1 MWSGDFNSVWVLG
14 SEKFF
19 FEGYHFMQL
28 QEGAGLLISSHLS
41 IQLDHRVT
49 TSNSRAQIQTLTM
62 PPKKFTD
69 LSEFLEEQAPEPG
82 FVPSPYGGYFKNT
95 NNYKQQRS
103 YDNTNK
109 GHSYNNQNS
118 NSKPNQGYNSYQNY
132 GFQNY
137 QGYVPNYQNYGGYNN
152 YQYQQA
158 VVTPDQSKS
167 PTPSASTTSL
177 TSLNENMA
185 NLQTSPVSAALGQI
199 PQCKTIADC
208 KKKLDI
214 VIEEFSKEGV
224 SAQDIEKWSISD
236 VLTKFAK
243 QKNPALVKESA
254 MLLIGR
260 LAQHFY
266 GKHPQEAYL
275 LPFFD
280 FALDAVADKENT
292 VKRAA
297 QQSIDSLVNIFP
309 QEALTSSVLP
319 RILEYL
325 ASGAKWQSKFAAL
338 GVIDRIR
345 EDSPNDLL
353 ELTFKQTVPVLTDVA
368 TDFKPELGKRGYE
381 TLINYISILD
391 NLDLAPRFKLIADT
405 LQDPRRV
412 SQCVRALSS
421 VTFVAEVTEPALS
434 LLVPILNRS
443 LNLSSSSQE
452 QLRQTVIVVE
462 NLTRLVNNRIEI
474 ESFIPQLLPGVQK
487 VVDTASLPEVRELA
501 TKALNVL
508 KEDQE
513 PNSGDYFPGRI
524 SSSEGKNFLLQR
536 LPKLTVSSTLLQN
549 ILRDDKIIQYL
560 SQLLTVDANV
570 NDWKRLQEFLTSVF
584 GETNAEAIETNFI
597 SDLRAIFHQEKTQ
610 YDESEGVE
618 IVNTDFSLAY
628 GSRMLLNKTTLRLI
642 KGHRYGLCGRNGAGK
657 STLMRS
663 ISNGQLEG
671 FPDENTLRTCF
682 VEHKLQGEQGDLDL
696 VSFIALDEQL
706 QQTSPKE
713 ISDALAEVGFDESKR
728 TQTVGSL
735 SGGWKMKLELARAM
749 LQKADILLLDEPTNH
764 LDTNN
769 VKWLEDYLL
778 NHTEITSLIVSH
790 DSRFLDT
797 VCTDIIHYENK
808 KLAYYKGN
816 LANFVEQKPEA
827 KAYYTLSDSNSQMR
841 FPPPGILT
849 GVKSSTRAVA
859 KMSQVTF
866 TYSGAPKP
874 SLYDA
879 TCALSLSSRVAV
891 LGPNGAG
898 KSTLIKIL
906 TGELVPQ
913 EGEVQKHPNLRI
925 GYIAQHALQHVN
937 EHKEKTANQY
947 LQWRYQFGEDREV
960 LLKES
965 RKVSE
970 EEKEILKKEIDIGDG
985 FSARAIEAIVGRQKL
1000 KRSFQ
1005 YEIKWK
1011 LWKPKYNSWLSRE
1024 KLVEEG
1030 FGKLVQKFD
1039 DFEASREG
1047 LGYRELIPS
1056 VITKHFEDVGLDS
1069 EIANHTPLGSLS
1081 GGQLVKVVIAGA
1093 MWNNPHLLVL
1103 DEPTNYLDRDALG
1116 AMAVAIRDWKG
1127 GVVMIS
1133 HNSEFVSALCPEQWI
1148 VEDGRLTQKGVAQ
1161 VDQTKFEDGGNTEAV
1176 GLKPVK
1182 AASPSVTDD
1191 DSPANIK
1198 VKKKV
1203 KRLTRNEKKA
1213 QAERRRLRYIDWL
1226 SSPKGTPKPKNS
1238 DEESEG
1244 EDE

>member
-1 MWSGDFNSVWVLG
+1 
-14 SEKFF
+14 
-19 FEGYHFMQL
+19 
-28 QEGAGLLISSHLS
+28 
-41 IQLDHRVT
+41 
-49 TSNSRAQIQTLTM
+49 M

-69 LSEFLEEQAPEPG
+69 LNEFLGEQAPEPG
-82 FVPSPYGGYFKNT
+82 YVPSPYGGYFKNAS
-95 NNYKQQRS
+95 NYQQQRS
-103 YDNTNK
+103 YNNNNNK
-109 GHSYNNQNS
+109 GRHYD
-118 NSKPNQGYNSYQNY
+118 NQGYNNYQDYGYQNY
-132 GFQNY
+132 Y
-137 QGYVPNYQNYGGYNN
+137 QGYMPYGANYQNYGGY
-152 YQYQQA
+152 QYQQSA
-158 VVTPDQSKS
+158 VTPDHSNT

-177 TSLNENMA
+177 NSLNDSVA
-185 NLQTSPVSAALGQI
+185 NLQMSPVSAALGQI
-199 PQCKTIADC
+199 PQCKAIADC

-214 VIEEFSKEGV
+214 VIEEFNKEGA
-224 SAQDIEKWSISD
+224 SAKDIETWSIPD
-236 VLTKFAK
+236 ALTKFSK
-243 QKNPALVKESA
+243 QKNPPLVKESA

-260 LAQHFY
+260 LAQQFF
-266 GKHPQEAYL
+266 GKNPQEAYL
-275 LPFFD
+275 LPFFA

-297 QQSIDSLVNIFP
+297 QQSIDSLINIFP
-309 QEALTSSVLP
+309 TESLTSSVLP

-325 ASGAKWQSKFAAL
+325 ASGAKWQSKLAAL

-353 ELTFKQTVPVLTDVA
+353 ELTFKQAVPVLTDVA
-368 TDFKPELGKRGYE
+368 TDFKPELAKRGYE
-381 TLINYISILD
+381 TLLNYVSILD
-391 NLDLAPRFKLIADT
+391 NLDLAPRYKLIVDT
-405 LQDPRRV
+405 LQEPRKV
-412 SQCVRALSS
+412 PQCVRALSS

-434 LLVPILNRS
+434 LLVPILNKS

-501 TKALNVL
+501 GKALAVL

-513 PNSGDYFPGRI
+513 PSSTDYFPGRI
-524 SSSEGKNFLLQR
+524 SVADSNKFLSER
-536 LPKLTVSSTLLQN
+536 LPKLSINDTLLQSFLKDN
-549 ILRDDKIIQYL
+549 EVIQYL
-560 SQLLTVDANV
+560 SQIITVDANV
-570 NDWKRLQEFLTSVF
+570 NDWKRLQSFLTSVF
-584 GETNAEAIETNFI
+584 GESNVKAIETNFI
-597 SDLRAIFHQEKTQ
+597 GDLRSIFHQEKTQ
-610 YDESEGVE
+610 YDQSEGIE

-628 GSRMLLNKTTLRLI
+628 GSRMLLNKTTLRLL

-671 FPDENTLRTCF
+671 FPDKDTLRTCF
-682 VEHKLQGEQGDLDL
+682 VEHKLQGEEGELDL
-696 VSFIALDEQL
+696 ISFIALDEEL
-706 QQTSPKE
+706 QQTSREE
-713 ISDALAEVGFDESKR
+713 ISDALADVGFDEERR

-764 LDTNN
+764 LDTSN

-778 NHTEITSLIVSH
+778 DHTEITSLIVSH
-790 DSRFLDT
+790 DSKFLDA

-816 LANFVEQKPEA
+816 LAKFVEQKPEA
-827 KAYYTLSDSNSQMR
+827 KAYYTLSDTNSQMR

-849 GVKSSTRAVA
+849 GVKSNTRAVA
-859 KMSQVTF
+859 KMSHVTF
-866 TYSGAPKP
+866 TYPGAPKP

-879 TCALSLSSRVAV
+879 SCALSLSSRVAV

-965 RKVSE
+965 RKVSD

-1011 LWKPKYNSWLSRE
+1011 HWKPKYNSWVSRE
-1024 KLVEEG
+1024 RLVEEG

-1047 LGYRELIPS
+1047 LGYRELTPS

-1116 AMAVAIRDWKG
+1116 AMAIAIRDWKG

-1148 VEDGRLTQKGVAQ
+1148 VEGGRLTQKGVAQ
-1161 VDQTKFEDGGNTEAV
+1161 VDQTKFEDGGNADAV

-1203 KRLTRNEKKA
+1203 KRLTRNEKKL
-1213 QAERRRLRYIDWL
+1213 QAERRRLRYIEWL

-1238 DEESEG
+1238 DDEESE
-1244 EDE
+1244 DEGK